1 MTSAAVL
8 RASAPAAERGAC
20 FHCGLPV
27 AEAGRYTAVVDG
39 TAHDVC
45 CPGCQAVAETI
56 AGAGLQSYYRTRA
69 IPPQRDAGEPL
80 RPPTA
85 RALLEVYDRPELQ
98 SSFVV
103 EHADGTCEA
112 TLILEDIHCAA
123 CVWLNEQHLAR
134 QRGVKGVDINYVS
147 RRARVRW
154 DPALVRLSQLLAAVE
169 SIGYHAWPD
178 DDTHRARV
186 ERNEKRQALWR
197 LAVAG
202 LGMMQV
208 MMYAYPAYVAG
219 AGELPLDLERLM
231 RYASLALTLPVVLF
245 SAAPFFRGA
254 VRDLR
259 LRRLGMDV
267 PVALGVAAGFLGSCW
282 STVTDG
288 PAVYFD
294 SVTMFVFLLLLGR
307 FLERAAHA
315 RAHEAVHRLA
325 RGIPATATRIGH
337 GSGVERQEVVPA
349 VALAPDELVLV
360 APGDAFPADGIV
372 ASGETEV
379 DEALLTGEARP
390 LEKRS
395 GDEVTGGAINLRAP
409 VTVRVTRVGNDTRLA
424 AIVRLMEQA
433 QAQRPALVVAA
444 DRVAFWFVLAILMIA
459 GATAAVWWW
468 IDPVQAL
475 PIAVAVLVVT
485 CPCALSLATPAA
497 LTVAIGTFARHGV
510 VVAQSRAIDALA
522 QVTHV
527 VIDKTGTLTEGRPEV
542 VEVRP
547 LSTLDAESC
556 RRLACALERGS
567 RHPIALAICAGAASE
582 DIALDPVHAGGSGI
596 EATVDGRRLRIGNRR
611 FVARWCGCEVLPVAA
626 DDRWTEVWL
635 ASRDGPLAVFKLR
648 DALRP
653 DAAALIGRLRDDGR
667 ALVLASGDEAGPV
680 ADVARRLGIE
690 TWHAALSPEG
700 KRNLVADLQRDGARV
715 AMIGDGINDA
725 PVLAQ
730 SDCAIAMGSGAALA
744 QSTADIVITARHL
757 SVIADAIRLARRT
770 LAIVR
775 GNLAWA
781 FAYNVV
787 AIPLTVFGLVAPWA
801 AAIGMSASSLL
812 VVANALRLRSPGR
825 AARPT
830 PRADAITVAQ
840 ANPS

>member
-8 RASAPAAERGAC
+8 RASTPAAERSAC

-27 AEAGRYTAVVDG
+27 PEAGRYTAVVDG
-39 TAHDVC
+39 AVRDVC

-56 AGAGLQSYYRTRA
+56 AGAGLQSYYRTRTA
-69 IPPQRDAGEPL
+69 PPPRGAGEPVRL
-80 RPPTA
+80 PTA
-85 RALLEVYDRPELQ
+85 RALLEIYDRPELQ
-98 SSFVV
+98 RGFVV
-103 EHADGTCEA
+103 ERADGTLEA

-123 CVWLNEQHLAR
+123 CVWLNERHLAG
-134 QRGVKGVDINYVS
+134 QRGVRSVDINYVS

-154 DPALVRLSQLLAAVE
+154 DPALVHLSQLLAAVE
-169 SIGYHAWPD
+169 AIGYHAWPD
-178 DDTHRARV
+178 DDTHRVRV
-186 ERNEKRQALWR
+186 ARNEKRQALWR

-219 AGELPLDLERLM
+219 AGELPLDLARLM

-307 FLERAAHA
+307 FLERAAHE
-315 RAHEAVHRLA
+315 RAHEAVQRLA
-325 RGIPATATRIGH
+325 RGIPATATRIGY
-337 GSGVERQEVVPA
+337 GDGAERQEVVPA
-349 VALAPDELVLV
+349 VALVPDELVLV
-360 APGDAFPADGIV
+360 GPGDAFPADGV
-372 ASGETEV
+372 VVTGATEV
-379 DEALLTGEARP
+379 DEALLTGESRP
-390 LEKRS
+390 LEKHS

-409 VTVRVTRVGNDTRLA
+409 VTVRVVRVGNDTRLA

-433 QAQRPALVVAA
+433 QAQRPALVAAA
-444 DRVAFWFVLAILMIA
+444 DRVAFWFVLAILAIA
-459 GATAAVWWW
+459 GATGVTWWW
-468 IDPVQAL
+468 IDPARAL

-497 LTVAIGTFARHGV
+497 LTVAIGTFARRGV
-510 VVAQSRAIDALA
+510 VVAQSRAIEALA
-522 QVTHV
+522 RVTHV

-542 VEVRP
+542 VDVRP
-547 LSTLDAESC
+547 FGTADVDQC
-556 RRLACALERGS
+556 RRLAGALERGS
-567 RHPIALAICAGAASE
+567 NHPIALALCAGVTSE
-582 DIALDPVHAGGSGI
+582 DIAIDPVHTAGSGV
-596 EATVDGRRLRIGNRR
+596 EATVTGRRLRIGNRR
-611 FVARWCGCEVLPVAA
+611 FVEGWCGADVLPLAV
-626 DDRWTEVWL
+626 DDQRTEVWL

-667 ALVLASGDEAGPV
+667 ALVLASGDETGPV
-680 ADVARRLGIE
+680 AEVARRLGIE
-690 TWHAALSPEG
+690 TWHAALAPQA
-700 KRNLVADLQRDGARV
+700 KRALVAGLQRDGARV

-744 QSTADIVITARHL
+744 QSTADIVITAPHL
-757 SVIADAIRLARRT
+757 AAVGDAIGLARRT

-787 AIPLTVFGLVAPWA
+787 AIPLTVLGLVAPWA

-812 VVANALRLRSPGR
+812 VVANALRLREPVR
-825 AARPT
+825 AARAT
-830 PRADAITVAQ
+830 SRTEATAVAQ